1 MTWGGGFSVRPMAA
15 KITPWSCWYKGIGTV
30 SLAWPGQVT
39 ELLTCY
45 RARRGLNRAS
55 REAGNDTATA
65 QKSGRVLRKHP
76 HPTPWLPEPLLSL
89 AHPIPCLTYAP
100 V

>member
-1 MTWGGGFSVRPMAA
+1 MEFLV
-15 KITPWSCWYKGIGTV
+15 KGIGTLP
-30 SLAWPGQVT
+30 LAWPGQVT

-45 RARRGLNRAS
+45 RARRGLNRAHTS

-65 QKSGRVLRKHP
+65 QKSGRALRKHL

-89 AHPIPCLTYAP
+89 AHPTPCGA
-100 V
+100 